1 MLLYP
6 EDLFEK
12 LEFDK
17 IIAQTQKHCKGQR
30 ARDILAKPRIFNQ
43 LERVNRM
50 LDEVQEVKTMSS
62 LGKPLSIRPYYNI
75 DQPLFWLKKID
86 SVLEIESIIQIYDYV
101 WAIYELDKEFKVPSA
116 RVNYPS
122 IHEIL
127 LQVNFDITLIKAYQK
142 IFNEENEIKDDASP
156 ELKLISKQ
164 IKSMERELNRSFEK
178 QMTAFANMGYLKDSK
193 ETLRNGR
200 RVLSVSSEHKRK
212 IKGIIHDESATG
224 RTVYIEPEEIL
235 YLNNNLFE
243 LEAQR
248 RHEIRKIIKEF
259 CNKLRPF
266 CEEFDMWQKIIVR
279 LDIINA
285 KAKMASKYN
294 GNKPE
299 LTDEIGLDLKQ
310 AYHPYLVLLHQ
321 EQDKKVIPF
330 SVKLDKEERILVIS
344 GPNAGGK
351 SVTMKAVGLMCL
363 MLQSGMLIP
372 ISPDSKFGLFSH
384 ILVDIGDQQSMEDDL
399 STYSSRLKNMQMFL
413 QKAGK
418 KSLFL
423 IDEFGSGTDP
433 ALGGAIAEA
442 ILLELKNKK
451 CLGVITTHYSNIKMY
466 AYENKELLNGAME
479 FNKEKLAPT
488 YRLAVGKPGSSFAYE
503 IARGVGLPDRVLK
516 NAQKNAG
523 IGAKELDEL
532 LNELQEEKRVY
543 EKRLAENELEKLQ
556 LQKLIN
562 SYQTAFGDLE
572 FKRKKLKMEK
582 KEIKLNEL
590 NSAKAELDQMIKE
603 LKKEKRLEELEKKVE
618 KIKVQKQEVVENIT
632 ELKEEIYYND
642 DFDPAT
648 LKVGDFVKMRTG
660 GETGEILSIA
670 KKKAKISMGFMQVD
684 VALRDLVPA
693 KTPIELR
700 SKSVNME
707 TKANPLQLE
716 SKLDIRGYMPSDAI
730 DTVQEFVDN
739 ALMSNLSTLKIV
751 HGKGTGV
758 LRKVILKK
766 LKEYKDIKSITHPK
780 DEFGGMGVTYVEF

>member
-17 IIAQTQKHCKGQR
+17 IIAQTQKYCKGQR
-30 ARDILAKPRIFNQ
+30 AKDILEKPRIYNQ
-43 LERVNRM
+43 IDRVNRM
-50 LDEVQEVKTMSS
+50 LDEVEEVKTMSAQ
-62 LGKPLSIRPYYNI
+62 GQPLSLRPYYNI
-75 DQPLFWLKKID
+75 DEPLFWLKKID

-101 WAIYELDKEFKVPSA
+101 WAIYDLDKAFKVPSA
-116 RVNYPS
+116 RAQYPS
-122 IHEIL
+122 IHEII
-127 LQVNFDITLIKAYQK
+127 LQVNFDVTLIKAYQK
-142 IFNEENEIKDDASP
+142 IFNEENDIKDDASP
-156 ELKLISKQ
+156 ELKVISKQ

-200 RVLSVSSEHKRK
+200 RVLSVNAEHKRK
-212 IKGIIHDESATG
+212 IKGIIHDESSTG

-266 CEEFDMWQKIIVR
+266 CEEFEMWQKIIVR
-279 LDIINA
+279 LDLIHA
-285 KAKMASKYN
+285 KAQMAIKYG
-294 GNKPE
+294 GNKPK
-299 LTDEIGLDLKQ
+299 LFKEIGLELHR
-310 AYHPYLVLLHQ
+310 AFHPYLLLLHASQ
-321 EQDKKVIPF
+321 EKEVIPF
-330 SVKLDKEERILVIS
+330 SLKLDKDERILVIS

-372 ISPDSKFGLFSH
+372 TSPDSKFGLFSH

-413 QKAGK
+413 SKAGS

-442 ILLELKNKK
+442 ILLELRNKK
-451 CLGVITTHYSNIKMY
+451 CIGVITTHYSNIKMF

-479 FNKEKLAPT
+479 FNKEKLQPT
-488 YRLAVGKPGSSFAYE
+488 YKLAVGKPGSSFAYE
-503 IARGVGLPDRVLK
+503 IARGVGLPERVLK

-562 SYQTAFGDLE
+562 SYQSAFGDLE
-572 FKRKKLKMEK
+572 FNRKKLKMEK
-582 KEIKLNEL
+582 KAIKLNEL
-590 NSAKAELDQMIKE
+590 NSAKAELDQLIKE
-603 LKKEKRLEELEKKVE
+603 LKKERKLEEVQKKLD
-618 KIKVQKQEVVENIT
+618 KIKIEKEAVIENVT

-642 DFDPAT
+642 DFDSST

-684 VALRDLVPA
+684 VPLRDLIPA

-700 SKSVNME
+700 SRSVKTE
-707 TKANPLQLE
+707 TKANPMQLE

-730 DTVQEFVDN
+730 ATVQEFVDN
-739 ALMSNLSTLKIV
+739 ALMSNLSRLKIV
-751 HGKGTGV
+751 HGKGSGV

-766 LKEYKDIKSITHPK
+766 LKEYNDITNIWHPE
-780 DEFGGMGVTYVEF
+780 DEGGGLGVTYVDF